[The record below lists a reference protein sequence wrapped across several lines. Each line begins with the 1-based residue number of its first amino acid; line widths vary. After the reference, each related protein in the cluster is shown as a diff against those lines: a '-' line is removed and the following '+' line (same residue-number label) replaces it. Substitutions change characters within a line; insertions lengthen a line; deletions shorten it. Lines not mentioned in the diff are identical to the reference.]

1 MAYRNVKRALSFTN
15 PSKVEHEGYNT
26 TVMARQAIV
35 EANALREKLAGRRV
49 LVAR

>member
-15 PSKVEHEGYNT
+15 PSKVEREGYNT